1 MGNPNIL
8 VVINQ
13 YSFPLRST
21 VRDSIFCF
29 EKYSDNVIYY
39 LNTARLKTI
48 PAHIYKIKFDLI
60 IFHTSFMSFRW
71 GQDVEYKRLYNLLD
85 YFKSL
90 NCIKVATPQDEWIHT
105 DLLNKFINDF
115 NINQVFSVAAE
126 TEWPIIYNN
135 VDFLKVDFNRILT
148 GYIDPSVVNRFSNSD
163 IHERK
168 IDIGYRAYKAPP
180 WLGKHGYMKTLI
192 ANIFDVKAKETH
204 IIADI
209 SVDEKDTFVGDQWYE
224 FLRKCKYFIGVEGG
238 STVLDRD
245 GKIWEKGVKYVS
257 ENPLASYEEVE
268 KAVFQNK
275 EGTLNLVAISPR
287 HLECC
292 ITRTCQILIKGEY
305 NGILVPRKHFIELN
319 EDFSNID
326 EVLNIVKNDESREQ
340 IVNNAFNDIVASKK
354 YSYPHFVDFILSKA
368 LPEVSESKMNHN
380 SFITE
385 NKFHY
390 NRQLLIN
397 TFYCI
402 AYKYYSSIKKRV
414 NFIFKFK

>member
-1 MGNPNIL
+1 MGKPNIL
-8 VVINQ
+8 IVINQ

-48 PAHIYKIKFDLI
+48 PEHIYKIKFDLI

-71 GQDVEYKRLYNLLD
+71 GQENEYKRLNVLID
-85 YFKSL
+85 YFKKL
-90 NCIKVATPQDEWIHT
+90 QCIKAATPQDEWIHT
-105 DLLNKFINDF
+105 DLLNDFINDF
-115 NINQVFSVAAE
+115 NISHVFSVASE
-126 TEWPIIYNN
+126 TEWPIIYN
-135 VDFLKVDFNRILT
+135 KVDFSKVKFDRILT
-148 GYIDPSVVNRFSNSD
+148 GYIDPSVVDRFSNSD
-163 IHERK
+163 INERK

-192 ANIFDVKAKETH
+192 ASFFDKKSKETQV
-204 IIADI
+204 IADI
-209 SVDEKDTFVGDQWYE
+209 SVNEKDTFIGDQWYE

-245 GKIWEKGVKYVS
+245 GKIWEKGVKYIS
-257 ENPLASYEEVE
+257 ENPLASYEEIE
-268 KAVFQNK
+268 NAVFPNQ

-305 NGILVPRKHFIELN
+305 NGILLPKKHFIELN
-319 EDFSNID
+319 DDFSNID
-326 EVLNIVKNDESREQ
+326 EVISIVKDDKIRES
-340 IVNNAFNDIVASKK
+340 IVNNAFNDIVASEK
-354 YSYPHFVDFILSKA
+354 YSYPHFVEDILSKA
-368 LPEVSESKMNHN
+368 LSDMSDIKMNQI
-380 SFITE
+380 SFIKQ

-397 TFYCI
+397 SFYCL